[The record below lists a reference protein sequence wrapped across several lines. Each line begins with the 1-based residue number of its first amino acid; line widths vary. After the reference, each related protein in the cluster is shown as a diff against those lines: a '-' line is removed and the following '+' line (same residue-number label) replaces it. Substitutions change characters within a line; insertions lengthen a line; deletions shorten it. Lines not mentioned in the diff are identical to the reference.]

1 MGVLYCRQATS
12 FSFYRRRHEVACLGD
27 QDQDKETDEDRDKE
41 EVVEYSSLVGNTLA
55 KRMLLYRPPE

>member
-12 FSFYRRRHEVACLGD
+12 FSFYRSLLL
-27 QDQDKETDEDRDKE
+27 DQDKETEDRDKE

-55 KRMLLYRPPE
+55 KRMLLYRSRMTDHAILL

>member
-1 MGVLYCRQATS
+1 MGVLYLRQATS
-12 FSFYRRRHEVACLGD
+12 FSFYRNLLL
-27 QDQDKETDEDRDKE
+27 DQDKETGEDRDKE

>member
-1 MGVLYCRQATS
+1 MGVLYCRQAT
-12 FSFYRRRHEVACLGD
+12 FFAFYRSLLL
-27 QDQDKETDEDRDKE
+27 DQDKETDEDRDKE

>member
-12 FSFYRRRHEVACLGD
+12 FSFYRNLLL
-27 QDQDKETDEDRDKE
+27 DQDKETGE

>member
-1 MGVLYCRQATS
+1 MGVLYCRQATF
-12 FSFYRRRHEVACLGD
+12 FSFYRSLLLD
-27 QDQDKETDEDRDKE
+27 PDKETDEDRDKE

>member
-1 MGVLYCRQATS
+1 MGVLYCRQAT
-12 FSFYRRRHEVACLGD
+12 FFAFYRSLLL
-27 QDQDKETDEDRDKE
+27 DQDKETEDRDKE

>member
-1 MGVLYCRQATS
+1 MGVLYNRQATY
-12 FSFYRRRHEVACLGD
+12 FFYYRSLLL
-27 QDQDKETDEDRDKE
+27 DQDKETDEDRDKA

>member
-1 MGVLYCRQATS
+1 MGVLYCRQATF
-12 FSFYRRRHEVACLGD
+12 FSFYRSLLL
-27 QDQDKETDEDRDKE
+27 DQDKETDEDRDKE

>member
-1 MGVLYCRQATS
+1 MGVLYSRTATY
-12 FSFYRRRHEVACLGD
+12 FSFYRSLLL
-27 QDQDKETDEDRDKE
+27 DQDKETDEDRDKE

>member
-1 MGVLYCRQATS
+1 MGVLHNRQATY
-12 FSFYRRRHEVACLGD
+12 FFYYRSLLL
-27 QDQDKETDEDRDKE
+27 DQDKETDEDRDKA

>member
-12 FSFYRRRHEVACLGD
+12 FSFYRNLLLDPDEV
-27 QDQDKETDEDRDKE
+27 RDKE

>member
-12 FSFYRRRHEVACLGD
+12 FSFYRNLLLD
-27 QDQDKETDEDRDKE
+27 QTDEDRDKE

>member
-12 FSFYRRRHEVACLGD
+12 FSFYRNLLL
-27 QDQDKETDEDRDKE
+27 DQDKETDEDRDKE

>member
-12 FSFYRRRHEVACLGD
+12 FSFYRNLLL
-27 QDQDKETDEDRDKE
+27 DQDKETGEDRDKE

>member
-1 MGVLYCRQATS
+1 MGVLYCRQATH
-12 FSFYRRRHEVACLGD
+12 FSFYRSLLLY
-27 QDQDKETDEDRDKE
+27 QDKETDEDRDKE